1 MKNLKD
7 MITESGDKEYRRK
20 VNQALNGIDKAL
32 KTDCV
37 EELKSTN
44 LYDWFIGKY
53 PDEEK
58 YVRKMDRGLTL
69 FDVIDAMQNGED
81 FYEYTGVT
89 DSVDRE
95 RIFSKLSEV
104 MSIDYDCIYYLW
116 MYSSKIAA
124 NKYYNK

>member
-7 MITESGDKEYRRK
+7 MITESNEKEYRRK
-20 VNQALNGIDKAL
+20 VNQALDGIDKAL

-44 LYDWFIGKY
+44 PYDWFIGKY

-95 RIFSKLSEV
+95 RIFSKLSKV
-104 MSIDYDCIYYLW
+104 MSIDYDCIYYLGCIQA
-116 MYSSKIAA
+116 K
-124 NKYYNK
+124 

>member
-20 VNQALNGIDKAL
+20 VNQALDGIDKAL

-53 PDEEK
+53 P
-58 YVRKMDRGLTL
+58 DRGLTL

-95 RIFSKLSEV
+95 RIFSKLSKV